1 MLLCVCSLVNVINY
15 KHINDA
21 LLEVLKNQIM
31 QILAFTLVFLKLQYL
46 WPNIYE
52 KIWSQLSAL
61 SQHKNIDIGQFSKT
75 LDYFQLCTM

>member
-1 MLLCVCSLVNVINY
+1 MLLCVCSFVNVINC
-15 KHINDA
+15 KHISDA
-21 LLEVLKNQIM
+21 LLEVLKNQIT
-31 QILAFTLVFLKLQYL
+31 FTLVFLKLQYL
-46 WPNIYE
+46 CPNIYE

>member
-15 KHINDA
+15 KHISDA

-52 KIWSQLSAL
+52 KISAL